1 MEGGGSLRGKGEAGM
16 SSENGKIS
24 SSVGMWR
31 REWGE
36 GGWKKEVAKTW
47 SICLPGQSFLHDLV
61 GNEELVMAGV
71 LGCGSGPL
79 TCDDGAGCAARKE
92 GAGNGGW
99 ATGSPVKRL
108 SCVTPRCGGPWRGPC
123 RKEFLQTQVGL
134 ICLAAVSDSWLTLG
148 LALTEIIG
156 PLLSQEFFQVF
167 PHS

>member
-1 MEGGGSLRGKGEAGM
+1 MEERLELSAGAARRLWREVAACEGVGEAGM

-92 GAGNGGW
+92 GEGKGGW
-99 ATGSPVKRL
+99 ATGSPVNRL
-108 SCVTPRCGGPWRGPC
+108 SCVTPRWWSMERAMQKRVSANTGWTHLFSC
-123 RKEFLQTQVGL
+123 RVRLLV
-134 ICLAAVSDSWLTLG
+134 D
-148 LALTEIIG
+148 IG
-156 PLLSQEFFQVF
+156 SGTD
-167 PHS
+167 